1 MCHIIII
8 FNYTLKIPRIEEAD
22 FTRLESFPLLSRWN
36 DARWNELPS
45 EALNDI
51 QPLKKEKARELCQYS
66 LTLSNQNGLIPE
78 FFVKIEETD
87 AAVEN
92 EDAQSWL
99 LSKISQKNSKV
110 VVSWTND
117 LAVLVSW
124 EIFCSYWDDF
134 CYPASDD
141 VAIFPLSED
150 WMLLYD
156 HAEVFTFGERYL

>member
-1 MCHIIII
+1 MG
-8 FNYTLKIPRIEEAD
+8 LKPNESQAVAKTIKIEEED
-22 FTRLESFPLLSRWN
+22 YEPLESFPLLWRWN
-36 DARWNELPS
+36 DARRNEPPS

-51 QPLKKEKARELCQYS
+51 QPLRKEKARELCQYS
-66 LTLSNQNGLIPE
+66 MTFSNRNGLIPE
-78 FFVKIEETD
+78 FFVKIEETA

-92 EDAQSWL
+92 ENAQRWL
-99 LSKISQKNSKV
+99 LLKVPQEKSKV

-124 EIFCSYWDDF
+124 EVFCQYWDDF
-134 CYPASDD
+134 CYPATDD

-156 HAEVFTFGERYL
+156 HAEAFSFGWRFR

>member
-1 MCHIIII
+1 M
-8 FNYTLKIPRIEEAD
+8 
-22 FTRLESFPLLSRWN
+22 
-36 DARWNELPS
+36 
-45 EALNDI
+45 
-51 QPLKKEKARELCQYS
+51 
-66 LTLSNQNGLIPE
+66 
-78 FFVKIEETD
+78 KIEET

-92 EDAQSWL
+92 EDAQRWL
-99 LSKISQKNSKV
+99 LSKVPLANSKV

-124 EIFCSYWDDF
+124 EVFCSYWNDF

-156 HAEVFTFGERYL
+156 HAEVFIFGKRSP